1 MIRKKV
7 GFIGSGYMGFGMA
20 KNLIKNFDVYVIAHK
35 NRDPINKLVNLGA
48 TEILNYKNLLNENL
62 DCLMIC
68 VTNTPV
74 AISVAEMIAPII
86 KEELLVIDLTTHDK
100 LGTTKMKNIFH
111 SKKVKYTVNPVMGGP
126 VQSEEGILGGIW
138 GGEYSNFE
146 ESNKYLSS
154 FCKNIFNFG
163 TVEKATKAKL
173 LSNFLSLL
181 TTTTVIEFFR
191 SANKL
196 DIDTQL
202 LCDVAKLGSG
212 NSGALDRIS
221 SKALKGDYKGY
232 IFSVNNTLKDLTYIS
247 DLLKDSK
254 NGEQLSQIAKSFY
267 ESAQEK
273 GFGDLLVSEL
283 IEKDY

>member
-1 MIRKKV
+1 MVKNKV

-48 TEILNYKNLLNENL
+48 KETLNYNDLLNNNL
-62 DCLMIC
+62 DCLMMC
-68 VTNTPV
+68 VSNTPV
-74 AISVAEMIAPII
+74 AVSVAEMIAPLI
-86 KEELLVIDLTTHDK
+86 KEKLLIIDLTTHDK
-100 LGTTKMKNIFH
+100 LGTTKMQNIFH
-111 SKKVKYTVNPVMGGP
+111 SKKITYTVNPVMGGP
-126 VQSEEGILGGIW
+126 VQSEEGVLGGIW
-138 GGEYSNFE
+138 GGDNSHFE
-146 ESNKYLSS
+146 ESKKYLTS
-154 FCKNIFNFG
+154 FCKNVFNFG
-163 TVEKATKAKL
+163 SVEKAAQAKL

-191 SANKL
+191 AANKL
-196 DIDTQL
+196 DIDIKL

-221 SKALKGDYKGY
+221 TKALQGDYKGY
-232 IFSVNNTLKDLTYIS
+232 VFSVNNTLKDLTYIN
-247 DLLKDSK
+247 DLLKGSK
-254 NGEQLSQIAKSFY
+254 NSEQLSEIAKGFY
-267 ESAQEK
+267 QSAQEK

>member
-1 MIRKKV
+1 MIREKV

-20 KNLIKNFDVYVIAHK
+20 KNLIKKFDVCIIAHK
-35 NRDPINKLVNLGA
+35 NRDPIDKLVKLGA
-48 TEILNYKNLLNENL
+48 TEILNYNDLLNQNL
-62 DCLMIC
+62 DCLMMC
-68 VTNTPV
+68 VTDTPI
-74 AISVAEMIAPII
+74 AISIAKKIAPMI
-86 KEELLVIDLTTHDK
+86 KEELLIIDLTTHDK
-100 LGTTKMKNIFH
+100 LGTSKMKNILS
-111 SKKVKYTVNPVMGGP
+111 SKLIKYTVNPVMGGP

-138 GGEYSNFE
+138 GGDNSDFE
-146 ESNKYLSS
+146 DSKKYLSS
-154 FCKNIFNFG
+154 FCKNVFNFG
-163 TVEKATKAKL
+163 TVEKAAKAKL

-191 SANKL
+191 SAKKL

-221 SKALKGDYKGY
+221 SKALKGDFKGY
-232 IFSVNNTLKDLTYIS
+232 VFSVNNTLKDLTYIS
-247 DLLKDSK
+247 DLLKDTK
-254 NGEQLSQIAKSFY
+254 NGEQLSQIAKNFY
-267 ESAQEK
+267 KSAQEK

>member
-1 MIRKKV
+1 MKKNKV
-7 GFIGSGYMGFGMA
+7 GFIGTGYMGYGMA
-20 KNLIKNFDVYVIAHK
+20 KNLINNFDVYIIAHS
-35 NRDPINKLVNLGA
+35 NRDPIDRLVNIGA
-48 TEILNYKNLLNENL
+48 KEVSSYENLLNENL
-62 DCLMIC
+62 DCLMMC
-68 VTNTPV
+68 VTNTPI
-74 AISVAEMIAPII
+74 AISIAEKIFPLI
-86 KEELLVIDLTTHDK
+86 KNELLIIDLTTHDK
-100 LGTTKMKNIFH
+100 TGTTNMKNIFH
-111 SKKVKYTVNPVMGGP
+111 SNKIKYTVNPVMGGP

-138 GGEYSNFE
+138 GGDNLNFE

-154 FCKNIFNFG
+154 FCKNVYNFG
-163 TVEKATKAKL
+163 SVEKAAKAKL

-196 DIDTQL
+196 DIDIKL

-221 SKALKGDYKGY
+221 SKALQGDFKGY
-232 IFSVNNTLKDLTYIS
+232 VFSVNNTLKDLTYIS

-254 NGEQLSQIAKSFY
+254 NGEELSKLAKSFY
-267 ESAQEK
+267 ESAKEK
-273 GFGDLLVSEL
+273 GFGDILVSEL